1 MGVYNLGLQEANASL
16 ATGTVGVVC
25 KNILGSVGGLIA
37 LVGIIVLP
45 ITSGDTALRALR
57 LSLAETF
64 HLDQSTNGKR
74 MRLAIPVFLLAA
86 AIIVF
91 AKFNK
96 DGFNILW
103 RYFAWSNQT
112 LSLFAFLCITVW
124 MFENG
129 KGKFAWMPLI
139 PGAFYAFICSTYIA
153 NAHIGFNIPWT
164 ASYIIGVVFAIAY
177 VVALCLY
184 GRKRGAA
191 VKLKMNK

>member
-1 MGVYNLGLQEANASL
+1 
-16 ATGTVGVVC
+16 
-25 KNILGSVGGLIA
+25 
-37 LVGIIVLP
+37 
-45 ITSGDTALRALR
+45 
-57 LSLAETF
+57 
-64 HLDQSTNGKR
+64 
-74 MRLAIPVFLLAA
+74 
-86 AIIVF
+86 
-91 AKFNK
+91 
-96 DGFNILW
+96 
-103 RYFAWSNQT
+103 
-112 LSLFAFLCITVW
+112 